1 MNSQKFN
8 DLYRAYGYRKF
19 KMSKFEPYD
28 LYSDYRDFLTSS
40 QIITFSDLD
49 GTLLALKPDVTL
61 SIMKNNNGGEEKVYY
76 NENVYRAKNHHYRE
90 IQQVGVECVGEIDA
104 YCEAEILMLAAKS
117 LSLISGRYV
126 LRVSDAGFLQKFLA
140 AMRLPKKT
148 ADQVLGLFSTRNGAG
163 LEKLRAEGSISDAA
177 AQQLREMMDLF
188 LPMEQGIEAIRRYD
202 IIGDT
207 VRHLEEVAET
217 LKAFG
222 VIDNIYLDFSL
233 VNSMDYYNK
242 IIFQGAVPEI
252 PYEILFGGRYDRLPQ
267 NMGKNVG
274 AIGFAVYMDEIDNYI
289 SHRKKFDVDY
299 LISYSGDGDTI
310 ARMASVSARLTAEGL
325 SVRTVREDK
334 RDAMQQKPRAKYE
347 LSLEEAE
354 AEVAKL

>member
-1 MNSQKFN
+1 
-8 DLYRAYGYRKF
+8 
-19 KMSKFEPYD
+19 
-28 LYSDYRDFLTSS
+28 
-40 QIITFSDLD
+40 
-49 GTLLALKPDVTL
+49 
-61 SIMKNNNGGEEKVYY
+61 
-76 NENVYRAKNHHYRE
+76 
-90 IQQVGVECVGEIDA
+90 
-104 YCEAEILMLAAKS
+104 
-117 LSLISGRYV
+117 
-126 LRVSDAGFLQKFLA
+126 
-140 AMRLPKKT
+140 
-148 ADQVLGLFSTRNGAG
+148 
-163 LEKLRAEGSISDAA
+163 
-177 AQQLREMMDLF
+177 
-188 LPMEQGIEAIRRYD
+188 MEQGIEAIRRYD

-334 RDAMQQKPRAKYE
+334 RDAMQQKQRAKYE